1 MKKMLNEWRKFVN
14 EAEQISEEQKDP
26 DKISQARLDGA
37 TDWSEGGS
45 MERADKWEDGP
56 YFDDYEDAYYTARE
70 EEDRQDYYADL
81 EEDLDEGEDSRVRK
95 MTPAGDLEYF
105 EMLMD
110 NGDSYIAEYDP
121 SSEKVIVYTI
131 QDAGEELAARALRYI
146 QQDAPYDQERFP
158 EPEEMNEEQLD
169 PDKYYL
175 MDGGRVYKGPFDS
188 YEEAE
193 DAEDVGGLQIK
204 SPKPKFSPE
213 EIAAAKAR
221 AAKFGL

>member
-1 MKKMLNEWRKFVN
+1 MKMKKMLNEWKEFLN
-14 EAEQISEEQKDP
+14 KAEQISEEQKDR

-81 EEDLDEGEDSRVRK
+81 EEDLDEGEENRVRK
-95 MTPAGDLEYF
+95 MTPAGDIEYF
-105 EMLMD
+105 KMIMD

-121 SSEKVIVYTI
+121 SSEEVTVWMIHV
-131 QDAGEELAARALRYI
+131 AEEELEARALRYI

-158 EPEEMNEEQLD
+158 EDEE
-169 PDKYYL
+169 
-175 MDGGRVYKGPFDS
+175 
-188 YEEAE
+188 
-193 DAEDVGGLQIK
+193 
-204 SPKPKFSPE
+204 
-213 EIAAAKAR
+213 
-221 AAKFGL
+221 